1 MNAITPDQTTQFVAS
16 SRGPASRRGL
26 QFSDTT
32 LTELLETLAKIKARM
47 RLVDGLLRS
56 STTEAALVEGD
67 VQMTRAQLTTL
78 RREMVTLQSDLR
90 AELRRRGEM

>member
-1 MNAITPDQTTQFVAS
+1 MTQTNKATTAVA
-16 SRGPASRRGL
+16 RGPASRRGL
-26 QFSDTT
+26 QFTNTT
-32 LTELLETLAKIKARM
+32 MTELLETLARTKARM

-56 STTEAALVEGD
+56 STTEAPVVEGD
-67 VQMTRAQLTTL
+67 VQMTRAQLTSL

>member
-1 MNAITPDQTTQFVAS
+1 MADIQKSITGF
-16 SRGPASRRGL
+16 RGSTSRRGL

-32 LTELLETLAKIKARM
+32 LPELLDTLAKTKARM

-56 STTEAALVEGD
+56 GTNEPRVEGELP
-67 VQMTRAQLTTL
+67 MTRAELTSL
-78 RREMVTLQSDLR
+78 RREMVDLQSDLR

>member
-1 MNAITPDQTTQFVAS
+1 MTQTAKTATG

-26 QFSDTT
+26 QFTNTT
-32 LTELLETLAKIKARM
+32 MGELLDTLAKTKARM

-56 STTEAALVEGD
+56 ATTETPVVEGE
-67 VQMTRAQLTTL
+67 VQMTRAQLTSL

>member
-1 MNAITPDQTTQFVAS
+1 MTEAAKSTPN
-16 SRGPASRRGL
+16 SRGPATRRGL
-26 QFSDTT
+26 QFTDTT
-32 LTELLETLAKIKARM
+32 LTELLETLAKTKARM

-56 STTEAALVEGD
+56 STAEVAVVEGE
-67 VQMTRAQLTTL
+67 VQMTRAQLTSL

>member
-1 MNAITPDQTTQFVAS
+1 MVDIQKAITG
-16 SRGPASRRGL
+16 SRGPTSRRGL

-32 LTELLETLAKIKARM
+32 LPELLDTLAKTKARM

-56 STTEAALVEGD
+56 GTTNEPRLEGD
-67 VQMTRAQLTTL
+67 LPMTRAELTTL
-78 RREMVTLQSDLR
+78 RREMVDLQSDLR